1 MCRRRDG
8 LLPGGLRSAHHHF
21 AGSSPG
27 HVHSGLPAHRCAL
40 PRKALPRSPPFGP
53 RRLAENRPRGSALR
67 QPPKGKAAPRPLD
80 LAIPPR
86 ASVSQTAPPSN
97 RLHHSAGS
105 LPNVVLAGTRPAP
118 LFRMPGPRSGNRQR
132 GAGRA
137 LRGLGLGSSLPRP
150 PPEVWGQEQVPVRTP
165 PWPAARPHPNT
176 CSELQIFIAAGRRPQ
191 GAGSRLGLRAPDSV
205 RPTPPSRRVGAGRG
219 RGARAVGG
227 TGTRALLHLSLACH
241 LATRVVAAKNRD
253 AGLSCPRGWGICA
266 AARRCAESTS
276 CKCRDGGEGLILIV
290 QVVQILPQLFPVGLF
305 STVGKYKEKQNL
317 LSAPQKLS
325 TE

>member
-1 MCRRRDG
+1 M
-8 LLPGGLRSAHHHF
+8 
-21 AGSSPG
+21 
-27 HVHSGLPAHRCAL
+27 
-40 PRKALPRSPPFGP
+40 
-53 RRLAENRPRGSALR
+53 
-67 QPPKGKAAPRPLD
+67 
-80 LAIPPR
+80 PPR
-86 ASVSQTAPPSN
+86 ASVSQAAPPSN

-105 LPNVVLAGTRPAP
+105 LPNIVLAGTGPAP
-118 LFRMPGPRSGNRQR
+118 LFRMQGPRSGNRQR

-150 PPEVWGQEQVPVRTP
+150 PPEVWGEEQVPVRTP
-165 PWPAARPHPNT
+165 PWPAARPHRNT

-191 GAGSRLGLRAPDSV
+191 GAGSRLGLRAPDSA
-205 RPTPPSRRVGAGRG
+205 RPAPPSRRVGAGRG
-219 RGARAVGG
+219 RGTRAVGG
-227 TGTRALLHLSLACH
+227 TGTRGLLHLSLACR

-276 CKCRDGGEGLILIV
+276 CKCRDGGEGLIRIV